1 MNPKDPRLNGWKY
14 KSFNLTDKEHEEVVY
29 MYEACSKITGMKQKK
44 IFQMLIRDYYN
55 EVTKI
60 ILESNHYLI
69 EKQTTKGKHN
79 G

>member
-1 MNPKDPRLNGWKY
+1 
-14 KSFNLTDKEHEEVVY
+14 
-29 MYEACSKITGMKQKK
+29 MYEACSKLTGMKQKK

-60 ILESNHYLI
+60 ILDSNNYLI
-69 EKQTTKGKHN
+69 EQPKTKGKTN